1 MYDLSIHLPNDKNI
15 DEKELISVIKNHCN
29 KLKIIKSFEYTNS
42 IENLKENSIENLKE
56 KITYSLELNIP
67 NISHEKVDII
77 QTILKTRYHIK
88 LEPSPKLVWVESK
101 LSCV

>member
-1 MYDLSIHLPNDKNI
+1 MYDVSIHLPNDKNI

-42 IENLKENSIENLKE
+42 IENLKEN
-56 KITYSLELNIP
+56 ITYSLELNIP
-67 NISHEKVDII
+67 NISQEKVDII
-77 QTILKTRYHIK
+77 QTILKTRYHI
-88 LEPSPKLVWVESK
+88 EFDSGIQLVWVDPI

>member
-1 MYDLSIHLPNDKNI
+1 MYDVSIHLPNDKNI

-42 IENLKENSIENLKE
+42 IENLKENI
-56 KITYSLELNIP
+56 IYSLELNIP
-67 NISHEKVDII
+67 NISQEKVDII
-77 QTILKTRYHIK
+77 QTILKTRYHI
-88 LEPSPKLVWVESK
+88 EFGSGIQLVWVDPI